1 MKGASRSAAGRGGG
15 PGGPAAH
22 SAHEPCGAQDKAV
35 STAAVTGVYRPKGNS
50 GNNAITVT
58 VASLKGVVA
67 SRPPR
72 HAGIRARGSADVHGD
87 HRAPAAVTGSVGD
100 GVIWPG
106 LGHVTPT
113 DRPGPLTSL
122 RASCDPTACLLPRRG
137 SHGGRW
143 RHTPPKHRARGHG
156 SPTDTPPCARRPCP
170 FTLSCAVNT
179 TLLLIKNK
187 AFTPYTTGH

>member
-50 GNNAITVT
+50 GNDAITVT

-67 SRPPR
+67 SQPPR

-143 RHTPPKHRARGHG
+143 RHTPPQAPCTGPQIPHRRASVRATALPFH
-156 SPTDTPPCARRPCP
+156 TKLRREHD
-170 FTLSCAVNT
+170 
-179 TLLLIKNK
+179 
-187 AFTPYTTGH
+187 FTPN